1 MIKDVHS
8 AIIWTEEMG
17 RLLPFYRDV
26 LGMGTQMEA
35 DGFVLL
41 GGGKLALGV
50 HSDVKGTSRDP
61 NRMMVNLAV
70 DDCRAEYERLSEQG
84 VKFLREPSQDQGGV
98 IIATLADP
106 DGNVLQLF
114 QEGAGG

>member
-1 MIKDVHS
+1 MHS
-8 AIIWTEEMG
+8 AIIWTEEMD

-35 DGFVLL
+35 DGFVVL

-50 HSDVKGTSRDP
+50 HSDVKGASRDP
-61 NRMMVNLAV
+61 KRLMVNLSV
-70 DDCRAEYERLSEQG
+70 DDCQAEYERLKAQG
-84 VKFLREPSQDQGGV
+84 VKFLREPSQDPGGV

-106 DGNVLQLF
+106 DGNTLQLF
-114 QEGAGG
+114 QESAG

>member
-35 DGFVLL
+35 EGFVVL

-50 HSDVKGTSRDP
+50 HSEVKGAAKDP
-61 NRMMVNLAV
+61 KRMMLNLSV
-70 DDCRAEYERLSEQG
+70 DDCQAEYERLRGQG
-84 VKFLREPSQDQGGV
+84 VKFLREPSQEMGGV
-98 IIATLADP
+98 VIATLADP
-106 DGNVLQLF
+106 DGNLLQLF
-114 QEGAGG
+114 QEAAG

>member
-8 AIIWTEEMG
+8 VIIWTEDMG

-26 LGMGTQMEA
+26 LGMGTQMETE
-35 DGFVLL
+35 GFVVL

-50 HSDVKGTSRDP
+50 HSEVKGASKDP
-61 NRMMVNLAV
+61 NRVMVNLSAG
-70 DDCRAEYERLSEQG
+70 DCQAEYERLSAAG
-84 VKFLREPSQDQGGV
+84 VKFVRPPAQEMGGV

-106 DGNVLQLF
+106 DGNLLQLF
-114 QEGAGG
+114 EQQ

>member
-1 MIKDVHS
+1 MIKEVHS

-35 DGFVLL
+35 EGFVVL

-50 HSDVKGTSRDP
+50 HSEVKGASRDP
-61 NRMMVNLAV
+61 NRVMVNLSV
-70 DDCRAEYERLSEQG
+70 EDCRAEYERLSAAG
-84 VKFLREPSQDQGGV
+84 VKFVRAPSQEQGGL

-106 DGNVLQLF
+106 DGNLLQLF
-114 QEGAGG
+114 QEAAG